1 MTIARTRTV
10 RIGTD
15 ETTGVTIATTA
26 NSTTSELDWPGG
38 DSATAEIMLWL
49 KFTSTVTAGSVDVSI
64 RTRQNTG
71 GADFGDANP
80 LLVSVP
86 PINGTQNIYLG
97 RFWVP
102 RYGTLRVLNNA
113 TGANITN
120 TLLVE
125 EKIVYS

>member
-1 MTIARTRTV
+1 MTIARTRTA

-26 NSTTSELDWPGG
+26 SSETTEIDWPGG
-38 DSATAEIMLWL
+38 DLAMTEIALWL
-49 KFTSTVTAGSVDVSI
+49 KFTSTVTVGSVDIAI

-71 GADFGDANP
+71 GAAFGDKNP
-80 LLVSVP
+80 LTLSYP
-86 PINGTQNIYLG
+86 PINGTQNIYVG

-102 RYGTLRVLNNA
+102 RYGTIRVLNNA

-120 TLLVE
+120 VLVVE